1 MPVANGRRVAVIA
14 GCRTPFCKSGTTLK
28 DVRAVDLARFVAR
41 ELLERTNLDGAD
53 VNAVIFGQVVPSALV
68 PNVAREV
75 SLLPQ
80 FPKEIPAYSLNRA
93 CASSGQAVANAY
105 DEIVLGDAEVVL
117 AGGVESLS
125 DIPILASR
133 RLADI
138 LMEASKAKS
147 FGARLRTLS
156 RIRPRDLVPVSP
168 AIAEPSTGETMGQ
181 SAEKM
186 AKENHISRAA
196 QDRWALRSH
205 ELAARGTDDGRI
217 TAEIVPWFG
226 PGGRAGD
233 GVVTQDNGVR
243 RDTSLEQMAKLKPV
257 FDRRYGSVT
266 AANSS
271 PLTDGA
277 SAVLVMSDSAA
288 RALGYTP
295 LAYVRSYAVAAVD
308 PGWQLL
314 QAPIF
319 AVPKAL
325 ERAGI
330 QWKELGVIEVH
341 EAFAAQVLS
350 NLQGWAAKGW
360 EINEDIIN
368 VMGGSIAI
376 GHPFGATGT
385 RLVTT
390 LANEMA
396 RRDVQFGLLSICAQG
411 GMGLAM
417 VWSAADGS
425 GRGAHLGARRRRHRR
440 RHFRLE
446 ERAGQQAFGRGEAG
460 PARDVRRVGARR
472 RRAGRRLL
480 LVEARELHRGGRHRG
495 VRPAHHRRGSRA
507 ALGRGPG
514 NAGPGGALPQTDRR
528 RDSRRVPRRRTRVRP
543 RLRVPRGLRSP
554 PDPAR
559 PPGSAARHSPGGGR
573 LPAAPPVDWRPRG
586 ARHHPRGQ
594 GRRRQEGV
602 PFGHRGRAG
611 SSRHPQGRHHRRGAT
626 HGRRLAPASQAAGR
640 VPRMAARRQPTGP
653 GLGLPSRAEAGT
665 RADARQLSRAPRRV
679 GGGGAWAE
687 TRHGGGSEA
696 RGAAVRAA
704 RRH

>member
-14 GCRTPFCKSGTTLK
+14 GCRTPFCRSGTVLK
-28 DVRAVDLARFVAR
+28 DARAVDLARFVAR

-105 DEIVLGDAEVVL
+105 DEIMLGDADVVL

-138 LMEASKAKS
+138 LVEASKAKS
-147 FGARLRTLS
+147 LGSRLRTLS
-156 RIRPRDLVPVSP
+156 RIRPRDLIPVSP
-168 AIAEPSTGETMGQ
+168 AIAEPSTGESMGQ

-205 ELAARGTDDGRI
+205 ELAARGTDDGRV

-233 GVVTQDNGVR
+233 GVVTQDNGIR

-288 RALGYTP
+288 RALGYAP

-350 NLQGWAAKGW
+350 NLQGWGALGW

-417 VWSAADGS
+417 V
-425 GRGAHLGARRRRHRR
+425 LERR
-440 RHFRLE
+440 
-446 ERAGQQAFGRGEAG
+446 
-460 PARDVRRVGARR
+460 
-472 RRAGRRLL
+472 
-480 LVEARELHRGGRHRG
+480 
-495 VRPAHHRRGSRA
+495 
-507 ALGRGPG
+507 
-514 NAGPGGALPQTDRR
+514 
-528 RDSRRVPRRRTRVRP
+528 
-543 RLRVPRGLRSP
+543 
-554 PDPAR
+554 
-559 PPGSAARHSPGGGR
+559 
-573 LPAAPPVDWRPRG
+573 
-586 ARHHPRGQ
+586 
-594 GRRRQEGV
+594 
-602 PFGHRGRAG
+602 
-611 SSRHPQGRHHRRGAT
+611 
-626 HGRRLAPASQAAGR
+626 
-640 VPRMAARRQPTGP
+640 
-653 GLGLPSRAEAGT
+653 
-665 RADARQLSRAPRRV
+665 
-679 GGGGAWAE
+679 
-687 TRHGGGSEA
+687 
-696 RGAAVRAA
+696 
-704 RRH
+704 